1 MKTKPCI
8 HFPEQEI
15 FCRLMVARL
24 MSAGYT
30 KSAINKKSNMSFELP
45 DLPYPQNALE
55 PHISGR
61 TLSFHHGKHH
71 RAYVTKLNAMT
82 DNNKDKKTVDD
93 HVMTATGTLFNQA
106 AQVWNHTF
114 YWHSLKPNSESKPNL
129 PSGRVGEMIAKDFG
143 SFEEFKKQFSASAAG
158 EFGSGWAWLVFKDG
172 KLAITTT
179 HDAGNP
185 LREGTGTPILA
196 CDVWEHAY
204 YLDYQNDRPAY
215 LSAWWSLV
223 NWTFANENLT
233 KCK

>member
-1 MKTKPCI
+1 
-8 HFPEQEI
+8 
-15 FCRLMVARL
+15 
-24 MSAGYT
+24 
-30 KSAINKKSNMSFELP
+30 MSFELP

-55 PHISGR
+55 PHISQR

-71 RAYVTKLNAMT
+71 RAYVTKLNLLT
-82 DNNKDKKTVDD
+82 DDNKDKKTVDH
-93 HVMTATGTLFNQA
+93 HVMTATGGLFNQA

-114 YWHSLKPNSESKPNL
+114 YWHSLKPNPESKPNL
-129 PSGRVGEMIAKDFG
+129 PFGRVGEMIAKDFG
-143 SFEEFKKQFSASAAG
+143 SFEEFKKQFSALAAG

-185 LREGTGTPILA
+185 LREGTGAPILC

-204 YLDYQNDRPAY
+204 YLDYQNERPKY
-215 LSAWWSLV
+215 LSAWWSLA